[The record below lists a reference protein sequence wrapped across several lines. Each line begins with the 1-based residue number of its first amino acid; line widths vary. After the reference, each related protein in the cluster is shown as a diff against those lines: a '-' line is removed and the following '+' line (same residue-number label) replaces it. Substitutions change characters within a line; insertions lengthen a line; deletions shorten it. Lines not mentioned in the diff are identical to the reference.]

1 MSRPSLSLRRSII
14 AAALLPLLSLA
25 LSACGAPTAIPKPA
39 AVPTAVA
46 QVPGTPGLAPNPL
59 ATIEQPTDANAGTG
73 TGTGMAAPG
82 ADVSTWSQVSHT
94 TGGTTYSYRYPPG
107 WTPDLSYCAPGAA
120 RSASGSQL
128 PARCTSTDIL
138 VGQKARD
145 VGTLT
150 GQNITLNG
158 KQAVKQIDRAPR
170 NGQAELIY
178 TVLVYDPSG
187 APLAG
192 FSTSIG
198 PGTDAATTNNIVSA
212 LDQIAGTLV
221 VGR

>member
-1 MSRPSLSLRRSII
+1 MPTLSPKMRRSII
-14 AAALLPLLSLA
+14 VAAFLPLLSLT
-25 LSACGAPTAIPKPA
+25 LSACGT
-39 AVPTAVA
+39 PTAVPKPFDVPTPIGQA
-46 QVPGTPGLAPNPL
+46 TDTPASQATATSGQPSAGDPGTAPP
-59 ATIEQPTDANAGTG
+59 
-73 TGTGMAAPG
+73 
-82 ADVSTWSQVSHT
+82 ADTASWSQASHT
-94 TGGTTYSYRYPPG
+94 VGGTTYSYSYPPG

-120 RSASGSQL
+120 RNASGSVL
-128 PARCTSTDIL
+128 PAGCASTDIL

-150 GQNITLNG
+150 GDNITIDG
-158 KQAVKQIDRAPR
+158 KQAIKQVNRAPR

-187 APLAG
+187 TPVAG

-198 PGTDAATTNNIVSA
+198 PGTNTATINSIVA
-212 LDQIAGTLV
+212 TLDQIAGTLA